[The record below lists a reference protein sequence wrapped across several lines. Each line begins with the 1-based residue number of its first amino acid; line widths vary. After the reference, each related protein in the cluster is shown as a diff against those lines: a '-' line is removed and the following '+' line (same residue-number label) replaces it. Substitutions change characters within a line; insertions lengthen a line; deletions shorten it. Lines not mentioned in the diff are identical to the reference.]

1 MSLEALFAS
10 LKIDDVNTVVEAV
23 KKDGAEASGL
33 AANITVLAARCDSA
47 DEAEALAAFKT
58 VTQLCIECPQA
69 QAFTKDCLSACK
81 SMFILF
87 SYILASYHDIRSGFD
102 FFHRASFLLVRRIDF
117 KWVSFHESSRFRW
130 GIFDS
135 ASIFLKAN
143 HHIIISCAVMIILIV
158 LFHRL
163 TTITSQKCRCSRRC

>member
-10 LKIDDVNTVVEAV
+10 LKIDDVNAVVEAV
-23 KKDGAEASGL
+23 KKDGAETSGL

-81 SMFILF
+81 SIFI
-87 SYILASYHDIRSGFD
+87 
-102 FFHRASFLLVRRIDF
+102 
-117 KWVSFHESSRFRW
+117 
-130 GIFDS
+130 
-135 ASIFLKAN
+135 
-143 HHIIISCAVMIILIV
+143 
-158 LFHRL
+158 
-163 TTITSQKCRCSRRC
+163 CS

>member
-10 LKIDDVNTVVEAV
+10 LKIDDVSTVVEAV

-87 SYILASYHDIRSGFD
+87 SYMLASYHEIRSGYD
-102 FFHRASFLLVRRIDF
+102 FF
-117 KWVSFHESSRFRW
+117 SSCKLPTCAADRF
-130 GIFDS
+130 
-135 ASIFLKAN
+135 
-143 HHIIISCAVMIILIV
+143 
-158 LFHRL
+158 
-163 TTITSQKCRCSRRC
+163 